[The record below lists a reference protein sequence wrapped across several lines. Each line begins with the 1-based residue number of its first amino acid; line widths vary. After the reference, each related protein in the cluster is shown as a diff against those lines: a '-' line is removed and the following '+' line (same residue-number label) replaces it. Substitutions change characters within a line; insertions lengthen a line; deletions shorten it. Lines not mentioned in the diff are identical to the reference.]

1 VTAATAEP
9 ASTSAAAPHR
19 VADVGNAGPA
29 APAETFTPLYRAL
42 TIRGVLLLGG
52 ALIVLAAGLLLGY
65 PELTGLGLAGLA
77 AVLIALVAVG
87 RTPRVAVERLIEPA
101 RVTRG
106 SQEGARARVT
116 LRAATRRA
124 VPPMSAYDVA
134 GPGSHPFSV
143 PRLKGD
149 TPFEAEVAL
158 PADRRGVVPSG
169 PLLVARDDPFGLAHR
184 TLNTGVTAALY
195 VRPRAI
201 PLPDVTASLAR
212 SVDGPQSDTSTEGT
226 LAFNSLREYLPGDE
240 LRHVHWRASAHAGK
254 LVVKQHVDTA
264 HAAVA
269 VVLDTAVPLPS
280 AGGADP
286 GAHRD
291 PAAADADQLAKEVT
305 AERFDVAVDCAASV
319 AVLATRQH
327 HPLLLL
333 NPSGESLL
341 PPETRRRGGNGVEDV
356 LDALTMVM
364 PRALPTGAIDPL
376 ADTVRRLGGG
386 ARGSL
391 AAVISTRDTA
401 GLAEPLRLL
410 AAAYARVL
418 AIRVGDA
425 GNGASRTGRVIWLT
439 VGSVDDLPAALMR
452 ARSTS

>member
-1 VTAATAEP
+1 MVTEATAEP
-9 ASTSAAAPHR
+9 ASTNAAAPRR
-19 VADVGNAGPA
+19 VADSGDAKGA

-42 TIRGVLLLGG
+42 TTRGILVLGG
-52 ALIVLAAGLLLGY
+52 ALIVLIAGLLLGY

-77 AVLIALVAVG
+77 AVLIAVAVVG
-87 RTPRVAVERLIEPA
+87 RTPRVAVERVIEPA

-106 SQEGARARVT
+106 SQDGARARVI
-116 LRAATRRA
+116 LRAATRRPA
-124 VPPMSAYDVA
+124 PAMSAHDVA
-134 GPGSHPFSV
+134 GPGTFSFSV
-143 PRLKGD
+143 PRLKSD
-149 TPFEAEVAL
+149 LPFETEVAL
-158 PADRRGVVPSG
+158 PTDRRGIVPSG
-169 PLLVARDDPFGLAHR
+169 PLFVARDDPFGLAHR

-201 PLPDVTASLAR
+201 PLPEVTASLAR
-212 SVDGPQSDTSTEGT
+212 SVDGPQADTSTEGT

-269 VVLDTAVPLPS
+269 VVLDTAVPPAPGS
-280 AGGADP
+280 GADP
-286 GAHRD
+286 GAPGD
-291 PAAADADQLAKEVT
+291 PTADPERRAREVT

-319 AVLATRQH
+319 AMLATRQR

-333 NPSGESLL
+333 NANGESLL
-341 PPETRRRGGNGVEDV
+341 PPETRRRGGSGAEDV
-356 LDALTMVM
+356 LDALTMIM
-364 PRALPTGAIDPL
+364 PHSLPTRVIDPL
-376 ADTVRRLGGG
+376 ADTVRRLGSG

-410 AAAYARVL
+410 AGAYARVI
-418 AIRVGDA
+418 AIRVGDG
-425 GNGASRTGRVIWLT
+425 GNGAGRTGRVVWVT
-439 VGSVDDLPAALMR
+439 VGSVDDLPAALLR